1 MAGGP
6 DGSVQ
11 AASAAPPCPEISV
24 NEIRATVRANQLRLL
39 CECGA
44 DMTISSPRASAMAPY
59 VGEQGVAIA
68 WLRVCN
74 HLIARMAQ
82 LYPDVFAAAARCAIA
97 GGTTASP
104 HIC

>member
-11 AASAAPPCPEISV
+11 AASAAPPCPEISA
-24 NEIRATVRANQLRLL
+24 NEICATVRANQLRLPN
-39 CECGA
+39 ECGA
-44 DMTISSPRASAMAPY
+44 DMTISSPRASAIALH
-59 VGEQGVAIA
+59 VGDQSVAIA

-104 HIC
+104 PIC